1 MLPAHLVYTYC
12 IHDYTKDILDNRRC
26 AIGIMKEWVWNASF
40 IVQEEF
46 RAKRRE
52 VFFLHRKK
60 DLSFWFVIGTAVRD
74 CAQEKKYSSSV
85 RKPAMGLSAMITS

>member
-1 MLPAHLVYTYC
+1 
-12 IHDYTKDILDNRRC
+12 
-26 AIGIMKEWVWNASF
+26 MKEWVWNASF

-74 CAQEKKYSSSV
+74 CAQEKKCSSSV